1 MEDSASHTTSQPRE
15 GSAQQTRSGPPFEEH
30 LTGAFSRLRDSLR
43 GVLIALDVDQATPPE
58 VARRLKLSR
67 NLTWKVSK
75 VLASSDLHEALQ
87 HLPGEAGIDLFLSA
101 AESGGAPTDTIRSVR
116 DARRELDRVV
126 EVHVGDRTTLDLY
139 LDGMAGG
146 DNARLEQSRKL
157 AFRGNSG
164 IWGLQAKSRITAAFV
179 MPSATKADML
189 DIAMVG
195 GISGLRRLRPEV
207 RWPLFRPHAY
217 DESGEPQPN
226 QPEGEA
232 IDPAFSAPNT
242 PRLIGDFCST
252 TNPPIRAVRDARG
265 WVYELMEGRVG
276 NTGAF
281 TCFFGSIYRN
291 SAMRYATPEDHS
303 GEFAS
308 QITLPFEH
316 LQFDMLVHRD
326 LEFAMNPEVVTVGQ
340 FDGASPVEGAML
352 APIADRVRELSGRPP
367 LVSTPLVD
375 GYDRLVE
382 RVLGGLGGNLRDFRA
397 FRLTV
402 AYPPMHATVKLRFPL
417 PAKD

>member
-1 MEDSASHTTSQPRE
+1 MEGPLHIATPSEADASKPSQRPL
-15 GSAQQTRSGPPFEEH
+15 PFEEH
-30 LTGAFSRLRDSLR
+30 LTAAFARLRDAIR
-43 GVLIALDVDQATPPE
+43 GVLVALDVDQATPPE

-75 VLASSDLHEALQ
+75 VLATSDLHEALQ
-87 HLPGEAGIDLFLSA
+87 HLPGDAGLDLFLNA
-101 AESGGAPTDTIRSVR
+101 AQGGGAPADTIRSVR
-116 DARRELDRVV
+116 DACRELDRVV
-126 EVHVGDRTTLDLY
+126 EVHVGDRGTLDLY

-164 IWGLQAKSRITAAFV
+164 IWGLQAKSRVTAAF
-179 MPSATKADML
+179 MAPSLNDPDAL
-189 DIAMVG
+189 DLAMVG
-195 GISGLRRLRPEV
+195 GICGLRRLRPDV
-207 RWPLFRPHAY
+207 RWPLFRVQTY
-217 DESGEPQPN
+217 DQTGEPQAF
-226 QPEGEA
+226 QPVGEA
-232 IDPAFSAPNT
+232 IDPAFSAPNM
-242 PRLIGDFCST
+242 PQLIGDYCST
-252 TNPPIRAVRDARG
+252 TDPPIRAVRDARG

-291 SAMRYATPEDHS
+291 SAPRYATPEDQT

-308 QITLPFEH
+308 HITLPFEV
-316 LQFDMLVHRD
+316 LQFDAFVHRD
-326 LEFAMNPEVVTVGQ
+326 LEFATNLEVATVGQ
-340 FDGASPVEGAML
+340 FDGASPVEGAMQ
-352 APIADRVRELSGRPP
+352 APIADRIRELSGHPP

-382 RVLGGLGGNLRDFRA
+382 RVVEGMGRNARDFRA

-402 AYPPMHATVKLRFPL
+402 AYPPMHAMVKLRFPL
-417 PAKD
+417 PTKA